1 VIIKGDCIAEMQ
13 KMPTDSVDLV
23 FGSPPYEDARTYGID
38 FKLKGQA
45 WVDWMV
51 AVYIES
57 LRVCKGL
64 VAYVVEGKTR
74 KFSYSGTPLLLA
86 ADLLRAGVTLRKPPA
101 FHRSGIP
108 GSGGPDW
115 LRNDYEFIICA
126 TNGGR
131 LPWSD
136 SCVMGHP
143 PIYSPGG
150 QMSHRTRAGDRV
162 NEKRMQAVRNSVGAE
177 EIPGGTTGDK
187 SRLQEETILRSELR
201 RGVTGKDAQ
210 GFPRECQRQSIG
222 PQDNSEGSV
231 RKMRSATQ
239 PARSPFGQESEKQ
252 LRFQSDRS
260 LFVVSSERT
269 QEASDVLPMREAS
282 KGQGDVRGTLQKVAS
297 GVKKGYNPPRLA
309 NPGNVIRCNVGGG
322 QMGSRLSHSNEAP
335 FPLALAEFFVRSFCP
350 PGGITLDPFC
360 GSGTTGAA
368 AVKAG
373 REFIGID
380 VRASQV
386 ALTYRRLSEARQQ
399 LNLSIEES

>member
-1 VIIKGDCIAEMQ
+1 MIIKGDCIAEMQ
-13 KMPTDSVDLV
+13 KMEAGSVDLV

-64 VAYVVEGKTR
+64 VAYVVAGRTR
-74 KFSYSGTPLLLA
+74 KFAWSCTPALLI
-86 ADLLRAGVTLRKPPA
+86 ADLHRAGIAVREGPYY
-101 FHRSGIP
+101 HRVGIP

-115 LRNDYEFIICA
+115 LRHDLEFIVCA

-136 SCVMGHP
+136 NTATGGDWKYP
-143 PIYSPGG
+143 PGG
-150 QMSHRTRAGDRV
+150 AMSNRRVDGSRTD
-162 NEKRMQAVRNSVGAE
+162 
-177 EIPGGTTGDK
+177 
-187 SRLQEETILRSELR
+187 
-201 RGVTGKDAQ
+201 GKDWTKYT
-210 GFPRECQRQSIG
+210 R
-222 PQDNSEGSV
+222 
-231 RKMRSATQ
+231 
-239 PARSPFGQESEKQ
+239 PARP
-252 LRFQSDRS
+252 
-260 LFVVSSERT
+260 
-269 QEASDVLPMREAS
+269 
-282 KGQGDVRGTLQKVAS
+282 
-297 GVKKGYNPPRLA
+297 
-309 NPGNVIRCNVGGG
+309 NPGNVINCGAVGGG
-322 QMGSRLSHSNEAP
+322 HLGSKIAHENEAP

-368 AVKAG
+368 AIKTG

-380 VRASQV
+380 VRATQV

>member
-38 FKLKGQA
+38 FKVKGQD

-64 VAYVVEGKTR
+64 VAYVVAGRTR
-74 KFSYSGTPLLLA
+74 KFAWSCTPALLI
-86 ADLLRAGVTLRKPPA
+86 ADLHRAGIAVREGPYY
-101 FHRSGIP
+101 HRVGIP

-115 LRNDYEFIICA
+115 LRHDLEFIVCA

-136 SCVMGHP
+136 NKVMGHKP
-143 PIYSPGG
+143 VWPEGG
-150 QMSHRTRAGDRV
+150 PLSHRTTNGERI
-162 NEKRMQAVRNSVGAE
+162 NQ
-177 EIPGGTTGDK
+177 K
-187 SRLQEETILRSELR
+187 SRAITVRQKDGSTKQGIATI
-201 RGVTGKDAQ
+201 RG
-210 GFPRECQRQSIG
+210 
-222 PQDNSEGSV
+222 N
-231 RKMRSATQ
+231 
-239 PARSPFGQESEKQ
+239 
-252 LRFQSDRS
+252 
-260 LFVVSSERT
+260 
-269 QEASDVLPMREAS
+269 
-282 KGQGDVRGTLQKVAS
+282 
-297 GVKKGYNPPRLA
+297 A
-309 NPGNVIRCNVGGG
+309 NPGCLISVGSVGGG
-322 QMGSRLSHSNEAP
+322 QIGSKLAHENEAP
-335 FPLALAEFFVRSFCP
+335 FPEKLAEFMIRSFCP

-373 REFIGID
+373 RKFIGID